1 MEETTSFN
9 LPKQTH
15 DIFAVM
21 ARGAF
26 ISSNGSRDGMNRLY
40 DVINNP
46 ENFDKLA
53 STEYKVDYAQRE
65 VHNQII
71 EAMIAHP
78 ILVNRPF
85 VVSPKGIKL
94 CRPSEL
100 VFELLDNPPKGFTKE
115 DGQQV

>member
-1 MEETTSFN
+1 MRVSGTSAESLGLTAETV
-9 LPKQTH
+9 L
-15 DIFAVM
+15 D
-21 ARGAF
+21 
-26 ISSNGSRDGMNRLY
+26 D
-40 DVINNP
+40 
-46 ENFDKLA
+46 
-53 STEYKVDYAQRE
+53 
-65 VHNQII
+65 QII

-100 VFELLDNPPKGFTKE
+100 VFELLDNPPRGFTKE

>member
-1 MEETTSFN
+1 MRVSGTSAESLGLTAETV
-9 LPKQTH
+9 L
-15 DIFAVM
+15 D
-21 ARGAF
+21 
-26 ISSNGSRDGMNRLY
+26 D
-40 DVINNP
+40 
-46 ENFDKLA
+46 
-53 STEYKVDYAQRE
+53 
-65 VHNQII
+65 QII

>member
-1 MEETTSFN
+1 MRVSGTPAESLGLTAETV
-9 LPKQTH
+9 L
-15 DIFAVM
+15 D
-21 ARGAF
+21 
-26 ISSNGSRDGMNRLY
+26 D
-40 DVINNP
+40 
-46 ENFDKLA
+46 
-53 STEYKVDYAQRE
+53 
-65 VHNQII
+65 QII

-100 VFELLDNPPKGFTKE
+100 VFELLDNPPRGFTKE